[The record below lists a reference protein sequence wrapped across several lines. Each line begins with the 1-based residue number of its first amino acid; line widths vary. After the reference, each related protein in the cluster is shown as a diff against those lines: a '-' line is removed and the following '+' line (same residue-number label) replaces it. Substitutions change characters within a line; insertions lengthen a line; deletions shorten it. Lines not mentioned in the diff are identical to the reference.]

1 MELPLSDWKELSDA
15 LHKLQQELAYFEG
28 LTLVGINF
36 RFRDDDVL
44 LVVKARRG
52 EEALVCFTSAVTAI
66 DALDLFYGH
75 IHSRSYPQVSWKADK
90 YAR

>member
-1 MELPLSDWKELSDA
+1 MVLPLSDWPELSHA
-15 LHKLQQELAYFEG
+15 LVKIQQDLAYFEG
-28 LTLVGINF
+28 LVLVGLNF
-36 RFRDDDVL
+36 RFRDGDVL

-52 EEALVCFTSAVTAI
+52 EESLVCFTSAVTPI

-75 IHSRSYPQVSWKADK
+75 IHSRAYPQIAWKADK